1 MNKYYIIETHYK
13 NDNTSEYGYGDY
25 PKRTDYIKAIVYAE
39 TKRKAQNMAK
49 KEYGKGALFGGMF
62 GLKAHEYNEYT
73 TINNTLNKTGS
84 PLTDTFP
91 TLEEAFT
98 IYSGRYSNSL
108 DLRVLPNTKWKQA
121 KKEILSFFN
130 PPPLSKIS

>member
-25 PKRTDYIKAIVYAE
+25 PKRTNYIMAIVYAE
-39 TKRKAQNMAK
+39 TKRKAQNMVK

-62 GLKAHEYNEYT
+62 GLRTHEHNEYT
-73 TINNTLNKTGS
+73 IINNTLNKTGN

-91 TLEEAFT
+91 TLKEAFT
-98 IYSGRYSNSL
+98 NDNLLL

-121 KKEILSFFN
+121 KEEILSFFN